1 MANNEEKW
9 EKHQENQKKEQKRV
23 TLKPLKQNFPVSFS
37 SITSSS
43 PFLPTIMSFF
53 YQKAEC
59 TEACTSMLSFDAL
72 LNKTLA
78 PLLSISAS
86 CISSLY
92 GRWPPVS
99 AALSHNLKAVTHGL
113 AGSAT
118 GQRNPLINGGNLA
131 AFNQPYISFN
141 ERINAVH

>member
-1 MANNEEKW
+1 MKKSGESIKKIKKRTKECNFKSFKTKLPCFLL
-9 EKHQENQKKEQKRV
+9 KHHV
-23 TLKPLKQNFPVSFS
+23 FIF
-37 SITSSS
+37 I
-43 PFLPTIMSFF
+43 PTNIWVFFF
-53 YQKAEC
+53 YQRAEC

-99 AALSHNLKAVTHGL
+99 AALSHHLKAVTHGL